1 MLTLQ
6 SSTISADACSVRA
19 LFVCFLKHLISVRI
33 TLNTGI
39 TYLYV
44 ICLCEHPILHLSAC
58 ASQRQTADVKPV
70 TKMSVCFVQLTLSQ
84 AVFDDFFAARGN
96 AIRENDLK
104 FHQQVS
110 TLGGVLRSG
119 KPLPY
124 KPSHWAGLDDITA
137 WEGLRLSVKR
147 RDVNRTPT

>member
-6 SSTISADACSVRA
+6 SSTISAGACLVRA
-19 LFVCFLKHLISVRI
+19 LFISVRI

-44 ICLCEHPILHLSAC
+44 ICLCEHPVLHLSAC
-58 ASQRQTADVKPV
+58 ASQRQTADVKSV
-70 TKMSVCFVQLTLSQ
+70 TKMSMCFLVNTVQ
-84 AVFDDFFAARGN
+84 ACVDDFFAARGN

-104 FHQQVS
+104 FDQQVS

-137 WEGLRLSVKR
+137 WEGLHLSVKR

>member
-6 SSTISADACSVRA
+6 SSTISAGACLVRA
-19 LFVCFLKHLISVRI
+19 LFMCFLKHFISVRI

-44 ICLCEHPILHLSAC
+44 ICLCEHPVLHLSAC
-58 ASQRQTADVKPV
+58 ASQRQTADVKSV
-70 TKMSVCFVQLTLSQ
+70 TKMSMCFLVNTVPSCVWWFLCCSGECDQGKRLE
-84 AVFDDFFAARGN
+84 
-96 AIRENDLK
+96 IRPAGL
-104 FHQQVS
+104 HA
-110 TLGGVLRSG
+110 GGVLRSG

-137 WEGLRLSVKR
+137 WEGLHLSVKR

>member
-6 SSTISADACSVRA
+6 SSTISA
-19 LFVCFLKHLISVRI
+19 LFVCFLKHFISVRI

-44 ICLCEHPILHLSAC
+44 ICLCEHPVSHLSAC
-58 ASQRQTADVKPV
+58 ASQRQTADVKSV
-70 TKMSVCFVQLTLSQ
+70 TKMSVCFLQLTLSQ

-104 FHQQVS
+104 FDQQVS

-137 WEGLRLSVKR
+137 WEGLHLSIKR